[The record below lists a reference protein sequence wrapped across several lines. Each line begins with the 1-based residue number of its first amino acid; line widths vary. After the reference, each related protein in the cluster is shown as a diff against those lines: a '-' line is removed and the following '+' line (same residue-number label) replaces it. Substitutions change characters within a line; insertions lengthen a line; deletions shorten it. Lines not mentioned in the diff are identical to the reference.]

1 MTYEE
6 IFPLRIGK
14 KQNKA
19 ILFNNGRCLVVMS
32 NPQEAKLVCD
42 ALNSTKLVCDI
53 LNNKNND

>member
-1 MTYEE
+1 MTYKE

-14 KQNKA
+14 KQNKS
-19 ILFNNGRCLVVMS
+19 ILFNNGRLLVVMS

-53 LNNKNND
+53 LNKK